1 MAGASSARTRTR
13 SRASSTRSRRPA
25 TRRRSWPSATTP
37 GSSSSMPSTA
47 ASRPARSPRTPS
59 ASAPSALTPRSMRST
74 ARRSRRTSTRAS
86 TGSKRRTS
94 TTPRSRRSSTSRT
107 PRSARRYPGGRPL
120 RGQPPVPAR
129 GTDANRV
136 TTTMSRISEVA
147 DRAGVSAMTVSRV
160 LNDSGYVS
168 AATRQRVE
176 LAIAELGY
184 VPNALARQLR
194 SKRTKMLALVLSDIS
209 NPFFTTIARG
219 VEDAASARGFA
230 VMFCNTDESDEEESR
245 YLRLL
250 VERQV
255 DGVLLVPAHNAAASL
270 RLLRTH
276 SIPVV
281 VLDRRAAR
289 RVDNVRCDSEEG
301 AYALARHLIGL
312 GHRRIAV
319 LTGRRAI
326 STSADRVAGVRRAL
340 AEAGIALDG
349 SLVRYG
355 GFNFGDKNVAD
366 GRLMAQEVLAATDD
380 PPTAIFAANNF
391 IAFGAVRAL
400 RELGL
405 RVPGDISGVASDALQ
420 GQWVGEPFLTV

>member
-1 MAGASSARTRTR
+1 
-13 SRASSTRSRRPA
+13 
-25 TRRRSWPSATTP
+25 
-37 GSSSSMPSTA
+37 
-47 ASRPARSPRTPS
+47 
-59 ASAPSALTPRSMRST
+59 
-74 ARRSRRTSTRAS
+74 
-86 TGSKRRTS
+86 
-94 TTPRSRRSSTSRT
+94 
-107 PRSARRYPGGRPL
+107 
-120 RGQPPVPAR
+120 
-129 GTDANRV
+129 
-136 TTTMSRISEVA
+136 MSRISEVA

-160 LNDSGYVS
+160 LNNTGYVS
-168 AATRQRVE
+168 AATRARVE

-194 SKRTKMLALVLSDIS
+194 SKRTKMLALVVSDIS

-230 VMFCNTDESDEEESR
+230 VMFCNTDESEEEESR

-255 DGVLLVPAHNAAASL
+255 DGVLLVPAQNAAASL
-270 RLLRTH
+270 RLLRAH
-276 SIPVV
+276 DIPMV
-281 VLDRRAAR
+281 VLDRRASR
-289 RVDNVRCDSEEG
+289 HVDNVRCDSEAG
-301 AYALARHLIGL
+301 AHALARHLVEL

-319 LTGRRAI
+319 LTGRRRI

-340 AEAGIALDG
+340 EEAGLSLDE

-355 GFNFGDKNVAD
+355 GFTFGSMLPD

-405 RVPGDISGVASDALQ
+405 KVPDDISVVAFDDIPAE
-420 GQWVGEPFLTV
+420 WVDEPFLTVAAQPAYDIGRRAADVMIDRLLGERTGGGESVVLPFEVIVRRSTAAPRARPTSRVPGHLAGLATRSDGGQPLQAARVP